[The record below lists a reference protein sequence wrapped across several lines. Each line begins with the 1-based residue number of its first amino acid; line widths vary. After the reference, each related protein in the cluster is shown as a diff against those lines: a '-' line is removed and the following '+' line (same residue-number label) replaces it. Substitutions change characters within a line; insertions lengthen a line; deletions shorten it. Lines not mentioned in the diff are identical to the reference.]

1 MHFFSTSIRRRIWS
15 GVRTGASGGGEV
27 VLRGAMRITFG
38 VYDKGHCH
46 MFQTTLKRSTT
57 SGDFA
62 ADSVAEKAIS
72 LAKFLRFALDSR
84 EPRANKPRGP
94 IAQLESGRLRND
106 ASGVRLPL
114 GRSLK
119 GSSALRFSWSCGWG

>member
-1 MHFFSTSIRRRIWS
+1 
-15 GVRTGASGGGEV
+15 
-27 VLRGAMRITFG
+27 
-38 VYDKGHCH
+38 

-84 EPRANKPRGP
+84 EPSANKPRGP
-94 IAQLESGRLRND
+94 IAQRESGRLRND

-114 GRSLK
+114 GIRRALPERVERPSLFLVLWL
-119 GSSALRFSWSCGWG
+119 GLR